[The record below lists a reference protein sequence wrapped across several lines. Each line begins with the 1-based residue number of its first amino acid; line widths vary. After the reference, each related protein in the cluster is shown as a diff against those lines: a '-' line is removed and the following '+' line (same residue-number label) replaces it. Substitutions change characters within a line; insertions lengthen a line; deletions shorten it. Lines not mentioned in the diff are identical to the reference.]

1 MAREPANQQEDD
13 PSRGST
19 SPWIPGEMPLHDV
32 YATERDYQ
40 IAGRFVITAQ
50 GTNSPLVD
58 IVLGDCFANHL
69 HKRSN
74 FPNDNGDAALQHYL
88 ASLNA
93 LPGDT

>member
-1 MAREPANQQEDD
+1 
-13 PSRGST
+13 
-19 SPWIPGEMPLHDV
+19 MPLHDV

-74 FPNDNGDAALQHYL
+74 FPNDHGDGALQHYL

-93 LPGDT
+93 LPGVTWEPEGVLDVRKRQTEHIAETP